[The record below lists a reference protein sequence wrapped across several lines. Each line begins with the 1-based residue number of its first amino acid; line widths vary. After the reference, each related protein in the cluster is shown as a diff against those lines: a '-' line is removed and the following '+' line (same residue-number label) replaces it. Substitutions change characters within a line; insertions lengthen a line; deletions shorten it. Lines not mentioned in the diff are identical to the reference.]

1 MTCFHPLDALL
12 VTDYTLPIG
21 AKGRRRVSFRKD
33 SVFLATIKNS
43 ESYED
48 VKLPCGQCVGC
59 RLERSRQWAIRCM
72 HEASLHEKNCFI
84 TLTFNQEF
92 LETRKN
98 VWSLDY
104 HDWRLFMMRLRKK
117 FGKNIRY
124 YHCGEYGQMCAN
136 CNRSLFYC
144 DCKTAQI
151 VVLGRPHYHAC
162 IFGFDFPDKEIF
174 RQTPTG
180 HILYTSKSLEDLWTD
195 PITKMQMGFCT
206 IGDVT
211 FESAAY
217 VARYIMK
224 KITGDEEKIDAHYVR
239 FDTGEILKPEYTTMS
254 RRPGIA
260 KGWIDQFMDD
270 VYPHDFII
278 VNGKKCRPPRYY
290 DGQLKTERPYTFD
303 DIKFIREQNAEKH
316 IDNCTSD
323 RLKTREAVQLEAFK
337 LLPRNKDF

>member
-12 VTDYTLPIG
+12 ITDYTIPIG
-21 AKGRRRVSFRKD
+21 SKGRRRVAFRKD
-33 SVFLATIKNS
+33 SQFLASLKNS
-43 ESYED
+43 ESFED

-72 HEASLHEKNCFI
+72 HEASLHAKNCFI
-84 TLTFNQEF
+84 TLTFNPEF
-92 LETRKN
+92 LETRPN

-104 HDWRLFMMRLRKK
+104 HDWRLFMMRLRKR
-117 FGKNIRY
+117 FGPNIRY

-144 DCKTAQI
+144 DCKTQQV

-162 IFGFDFPDKEIF
+162 LFGFDFDDKEVF
-174 RQTPTG
+174 RVTDTG
-180 HILYTSKSLEDLWTD
+180 HVLYTSKALEELWTD
-195 PITKMQMGFCT
+195 PKTGIQMGFCT

-224 KITGDEEKIDAHYVR
+224 KITGDQEKIDEHYVR

-254 RRPGIA
+254 RRPGIGA
-260 KGWIDQFMDD
+260 GWFEKYKDD
-270 VYPHDFII
+270 VMKKDRII
-278 VNGKKCRPPRYY
+278 MRGIAMKPPKFY
-290 DGQLKTERPYTFD
+290 DGRFELLDSVGLETVKFNREEEAKKHLDNNTPERLNVRRICKESS
-303 DIKFIREQNAEKH
+303 IKSLVRPF
-316 IDNCTSD
+316 
-323 RLKTREAVQLEAFK
+323 L
-337 LLPRNKDF
+337 